1 MNKKVVFENVVKVFE
16 LYSKRSDKIA
26 SLIMPKKRENKKFV
40 ALNQVSFEVNPGETI
55 GIVGLNGSGKSTVS
69 NILGGV
75 IQPTEGKV
83 IMNGEP
89 SLIAISAGLN
99 GSLTG
104 LENVELKCMMHGLTK
119 KQIEE
124 RLPDILDFADIGDY
138 IYQPVKN
145 YSSGMK
151 SRLGFAISVH
161 TDPDILIIDEAL
173 SVGDSTFTEKC
184 LNKMN
189 EFKEQGKTIFF
200 ISHSAGQMRKFCDRV
215 IWLHYGTI
223 KMMGE
228 SDKIIDQYV
237 RFTKW
242 FNKLSKEEKKK
253 HKNEML
259 AKQIQENKVPVKNKQ
274 EKLSF
279 LELIKNILILIP
291 PVVMAILLILGV

>member
-1 MNKKVVFENVVKVFE
+1 
-16 LYSKRSDKIA
+16 
-26 SLIMPKKRENKKFV
+26 
-40 ALNQVSFEVNPGETI
+40 
-55 GIVGLNGSGKSTVS
+55 
-69 NILGGV
+69 
-75 IQPTEGKV
+75 
-83 IMNGEP
+83 
-89 SLIAISAGLN
+89 
-99 GSLTG
+99 
-104 LENVELKCMMHGLTK
+104 
-119 KQIEE
+119 
-124 RLPDILDFADIGDY
+124 
-138 IYQPVKN
+138 
-145 YSSGMK
+145 
-151 SRLGFAISVH
+151 
-161 TDPDILIIDEAL
+161 
-173 SVGDSTFTEKC
+173 
-184 LNKMN
+184 
-189 EFKEQGKTIFF
+189 
-200 ISHSAGQMRKFCDRV
+200 MRKFCDRV